1 MSVQKVTVFFE
12 KNMNKIHLSL
22 VLLDIVMLCCDVDEK
37 ADIDDNNDAIQC
49 TCPPWQNSL
58 MHSW

>member
-22 VLLDIVMLCCDVDEK
+22 VLLDIVMFCCDVDEK
-37 ADIDDNNDAIQC
+37 ADIDDDN
-49 TCPPWQNSL
+49 
-58 MHSW
+58 